1 MDKRT
6 LLAASILVFVTVLCM
21 PALSDGMPSYD
32 EINSGK
38 VVVYSSDPSLKVFFD
53 EDPVGKCPV
62 VLEPVKRG
70 RHVVEAYSGKD
81 LVFRK
86 YIVVGSKQ
94 KLVVKIRSE
103 KEIAKEDPNL
113 II

>member
-1 MDKRT
+1 MDKRA
-6 LLAASILVFVTVLCM
+6 LLITSVFVFIAAFCV

-32 EINSGK
+32 ELNAGR
-38 VVVYSSDPSLKVFFD
+38 VVVYSSDPSLKIFFD

-62 VLEPVKRG
+62 VIERVNRG
-70 RHVVEAYSGKD
+70 RHMVEAYNGQE

-86 YIVVGSKQ
+86 YIVIGAKQ
-94 KLVVKIRSE
+94 KLVVKIRGD
-103 KEIAKEDPNL
+103 KEIAKEDPGL